1 MLKLTHDSK
10 TEEQVQ
16 PFPVVTD
23 ELASAALAF
32 LTPALNSSKNWCYTF

>member
-1 MLKLTHDSK
+1 MLKRTH
-10 TEEQVQ
+10 VQ

-32 LTPALNSSKNWCYTF
+32 FDTCFEFK